1 MYIRTFITALK
12 VLPQNAIKTFMSCSL
27 EKDWHNER
35 SELKEGKYKQ
45 RKRNKVQKHLLK
57 LDHMKL

>member
-1 MYIRTFITALK
+1 MYIRTFITVLK
-12 VLPQNAIKTFMSCSL
+12 VVPQNAIKTCILCSL
-27 EKDWHNER
+27 DKDWYDER

-57 LDHMKL
+57 LDHMKS